1 MTSFS
6 TVHFLAEVTGIDN
19 GLNLWERHVLVTIV
33 ARESIVLLIN
43 FTVKIVRNS

>member
-6 TVHFLAEVTGIDN
+6 PVHFLAEVIDN